1 VTSFALNG
9 EVIVGKESVVD
20 DCMLHS
26 GGGNWQYLTN
36 ADPSKCFRGAGGF
49 QVDILS
55 PVNNYF
61 YIAISSLTLETIFG
75 VFLGLDIND
84 WPTCVRESG
93 FKDREYVKSVFI
105 VHVGCTRRVLVVYS
119 SCTCRVPSSAEN
131 NMKIHARIT
140 LTVECIRTCI
150 CFFLFEVSLQG
161 QV

>member
-1 VTSFALNG
+1 MTSFALNG

-26 GGGNWQYLTN
+26 GGGNWQYLTT

-75 VFLGLDIND
+75 VFLGLDIHD

-93 FKDREYVKSVFI
+93 FKDREYVKSLLYMLV
-105 VHVGCTRRVLVVYS
+105 VLVVYS
-119 SCTCRVPSSAEN
+119 SCTRRVTSSTEN

-140 LTVECIRTCI
+140 LTVDFIRGCIFI
-150 CFFLFEVSLQG
+150 FLFYV
-161 QV
+161 